1 MHLFAHDR
9 KPVRG
14 QRTLRWHAATGGGAN
29 APRRGGWLVDRRRMG
44 FPGKTP
50 LTWRPMGEDASM
62 EIAGQADAPF
72 KVASAVLDRLLA
84 AVARWE
90 SLCA

>member
-1 MHLFAHDR
+1 
-9 KPVRG
+9 
-14 QRTLRWHAATGGGAN
+14 
-29 APRRGGWLVDRRRMG
+29 MG